1 MPIYG
6 HWYNNTILVILS
18 ICCVSVGN
26 DKTIDPTQVHKSL
39 QRIREKKK
47 VNFIPWGPASI
58 QVALSQ
64 KSPYVEAQHRVSGL
78 LMANHTS
85 IANLFRKEILEDFD
99 KMRKRKV
106 HFHHFKDINLLADGH
121 EFDDSGEVLR
131 SLIDEYE
138 LAATPKYGKWDEL
151 SSTSQPSLPSDPNQE
166 KGATPNV

>member
-1 MPIYG
+1 MCTYG
-6 HWYNNTILVILS
+6 AKKFSCGDLILYCFI
-18 ICCVSVGN
+18 GN

-85 IANLFRKEILEDFD
+85 IANLFRKDILEDFD

-106 HFHHFKDINLLADGH
+106 HFHHFKDIPLLADGS

-138 LAATPKYGKWDEL
+138 IAATPKYGKWDEMSSMKQPPAPPDL
-151 SSTSQPSLPSDPNQE
+151 SLE